1 VSKIAMALE
10 ILGDGRWHRI
20 DELLS
25 RLKLSE
31 DKFRDLTSFLNAY
44 SFVKVDE
51 KNGRV
56 KISEVEVEALNGKS
70 TRCKVKQIKKS
81 KDSGKGIIKM
91 PEKIQLTLETAS
103 GELVTV
109 KPVVE

>member
-1 VSKIAMALE
+1 MWRSIQGEAARVSKIAMALE

-56 KISEVEVEALNGKS
+56 KIS
-70 TRCKVKQIKKS
+70 RDFKKL
-81 KDSGKGIIKM
+81 
-91 PEKIQLTLETAS
+91 LTQP
-103 GELVTV
+103 VT
-109 KPVVE
+109 